1 MYTMKRADPRPRLL
15 SRVIS
20 TLGGLARRL
29 RVLSRAGRRRMRALL
44 RRSARQPGHLLRV
57 LGRLRTRA
65 RVRRQ
70 DKTQTE
76 LP

>member
-1 MYTMKRADPRPRLL
+1 MYTMKRADPLPRLL
-15 SRVIS
+15 SRVMS

-29 RVLSRAGRRRMRALL
+29 RVLSRAGRRRVRALL
-44 RRSARQPGHLLRV
+44 RRGARQPGHLLRV